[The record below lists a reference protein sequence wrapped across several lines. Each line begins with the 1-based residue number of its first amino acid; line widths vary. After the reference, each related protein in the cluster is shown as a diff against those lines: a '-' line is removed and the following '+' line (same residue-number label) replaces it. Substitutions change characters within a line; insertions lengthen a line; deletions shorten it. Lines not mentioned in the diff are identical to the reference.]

1 MYNKTMRSNIC
12 GIILKVSY
20 PTLEDTS
27 SIEIL
32 GKPML
37 DWVSFALGESY
48 CGSVVNS
55 DGLPLPV
62 LVRPYLIKES
72 EYTVVLYSDTPL
84 ITRKTVLDA
93 VTALKQNDLNA
104 LKMTRGYVFRTQYLL
119 SIDKLPPIS
128 PYYFD
133 EEDFMT
139 AFNYKQIGMLTDA
152 LKNRIISYHLNNGVH
167 FQDPS
172 TTTIGCDVIIGKGVT
187 IGSFNVIRGKT
198 VIKDKARI
206 GDRNTIDGSVI
217 DEGASIESSYV
228 LSGVIGKHSKIGPF
242 AYIRPGTVVGD
253 DCRVGDFVEIKAS
266 RLGSGV
272 KAAHHAYIGDASVG
286 DDVNIGCGVVVAN
299 YDGKTKN
306 RTIIGEKSFVGSNCN
321 LVAPIHIGDDSF
333 IAAGSTVTEDVPPSS
348 FVIARERQ
356 TTKPRKDK

>member
-1 MYNKTMRSNIC
+1 MRSNIC

-152 LKNRIISYHLNNGVH
+152 LKNRIIR
-167 FQDPS
+167 
-172 TTTIGCDVIIGKGVT
+172 II
-187 IGSFNVIRGKT
+187 
-198 VIKDKARI
+198 
-206 GDRNTIDGSVI
+206 
-217 DEGASIESSYV
+217 
-228 LSGVIGKHSKIGPF
+228 
-242 AYIRPGTVVGD
+242 
-253 DCRVGDFVEIKAS
+253 
-266 RLGSGV
+266 
-272 KAAHHAYIGDASVG
+272 
-286 DDVNIGCGVVVAN
+286 
-299 YDGKTKN
+299 
-306 RTIIGEKSFVGSNCN
+306 
-321 LVAPIHIGDDSF
+321 
-333 IAAGSTVTEDVPPSS
+333 
-348 FVIARERQ
+348 
-356 TTKPRKDK
+356 

>member
-1 MYNKTMRSNIC
+1 M
-12 GIILKVSY
+12 
-20 PTLEDTS
+20 
-27 SIEIL
+27 
-32 GKPML
+32 
-37 DWVSFALGESY
+37 
-48 CGSVVNS
+48 
-55 DGLPLPV
+55 
-62 LVRPYLIKES
+62 
-72 EYTVVLYSDTPL
+72 
-84 ITRKTVLDA
+84 
-93 VTALKQNDLNA
+93 
-104 LKMTRGYVFRTQYLL
+104 
-119 SIDKLPPIS
+119 
-128 PYYFD
+128 
-133 EEDFMT
+133 
-139 AFNYKQIGMLTDA
+139 
-152 LKNRIISYHLNNGVH
+152 NNGVH

-253 DCRVGDFVEIKAS
+253 DCRIGDFVEIKAS